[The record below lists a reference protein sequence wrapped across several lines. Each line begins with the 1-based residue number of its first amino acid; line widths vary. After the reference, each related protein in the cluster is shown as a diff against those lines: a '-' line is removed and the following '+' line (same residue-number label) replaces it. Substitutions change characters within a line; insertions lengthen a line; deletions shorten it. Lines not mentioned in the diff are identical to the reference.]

1 MKNTNS
7 VIVAILFTGLMA
19 QSCEKMTNQIEG
31 IGTFTTNSLEVDNFS
46 KIRMEGAD
54 NVIISYGEEQE
65 VKVTGHPNI
74 ISRIQTEVSNGT
86 WDIELESGNYG
97 DYELTYNITIPSIE
111 GVINIGS
118 GNVTVEDS
126 ISVDY
131 FRVSLIGSGGFF
143 GFPLSADQCDVD
155 ISGSGNIEVT
165 AVEDMNVVVDGSGS
179 VFYKG
184 SPIIHEDITGSGRVI
199 DSN

>member
-31 IGTFTTNSLEVDNFS
+31 IGTITTNSLEVDNFS

-111 GVINIGS
+111 EVSNIGS

-143 GFPLSADQCDVD
+143 GFPLSADQCDVY

-165 AVEDMNVVVDGSGS
+165 AVEDMDVVVDGSGS